1 MHVNTNKKQKLF
13 DIVMTKGKSTAKA
26 IESDESDEEDPE
38 LLFPEDQVFA
48 KGGANID
55 ISSTVKSPNTKKL

>member
-1 MHVNTNKKQKLF
+1 
-13 DIVMTKGKSTAKA
+13 MTKGKSTAKA

-48 KGGANID
+48 KGANID
-55 ISSTVKSPNTKKL
+55 ISSTVKTPNT